1 MMALVAEIAAGGST
15 ILMTLLGL
23 TVYSQRNRVVHIGV
37 GRARIEM
44 DRPVPAT
51 DSLDP
56 AITRQ
61 TTPASRTTPAR

>member
-1 MMALVAEIAAGGST
+1 MIALVFEFAAGGST

-44 DRPVPAT
+44 DRTAPPT
-51 DSLDP
+51 DISDS
-56 AITRQ
+56 AIPDK
-61 TTPASRTTPAR
+61 TTPPPAE